1 MLHRPVQPTDHN
13 KLEEDSRVRNQGT
26 PNGVRMFP
34 VKRGSSSSQSQEL
47 WQPTDHNKLEEDSRV
62 RDQGTPNGV
71 RVFPVKRGSSSESI
85 PIPIPIVK
93 KQTPAELQLLEE
105 EALAE
110 FREYRMYH
118 RIVSGMNTKA
128 AASNPR
134 KEQEINGVR
143 MFPVKRGS
151 SSESIP
157 IPIPIVKKQT
167 PAELQLLEE
176 EALAEFR
183 EYRMYHR
190 IVSGMN
196 TKAAASNPR
205 KEQELWQH
213 SLAAESLENI
223 IMAGNSRLI
232 PENRPTHLGIA
243 TQQGIPCMYA
253 SRLQQNIYAA
263 DPPFHLM
270 MPVTAEAFNPDGF
283 PQGVEEGIFELEL

>member
-1 MLHRPVQPTDHN
+1 
-13 KLEEDSRVRNQGT
+13 
-26 PNGVRMFP
+26 
-34 VKRGSSSSQSQEL
+34 
-47 WQPTDHNKLEEDSRV
+47 
-62 RDQGTPNGV
+62 
-71 RVFPVKRGSSSESI
+71 
-85 PIPIPIVK
+85 
-93 KQTPAELQLLEE
+93 
-105 EALAE
+105 
-110 FREYRMYH
+110 
-118 RIVSGMNTKA
+118 
-128 AASNPR
+128 
-134 KEQEINGVR
+134 
-143 MFPVKRGS
+143 
-151 SSESIP
+151 
-157 IPIPIVKKQT
+157 VKKQT